1 MQSRKILRT
10 LFEMLKTNQEGW
22 HAVSLE
28 NWNDSGREEDHVVGI
43 KLHRNKILEEKEV
56 GIEELEKNQN
66 QYQNQASRL
75 RLFEARSSSGIWGEK
90 EPREL
95 NRLN

>member
-1 MQSRKILRT
+1 MWL
-10 LFEMLKTNQEGW
+10 L
-22 HAVSLE
+22 
-28 NWNDSGREEDHVVGI
+28 I
-43 KLHRNKILEEKEV
+43 KLHRNQILEEKEV

-75 RLFEARSSSGIWGEK
+75 RLFEARSSSGIWGET